1 MSDNELLYSVDD
13 KIATITLNRPERMNA
28 LTPKLQSA
36 MHAAFDTADADRGVK
51 VIILTGSGAAFCA
64 GYDQGQTTKGG
75 VRHSDPKGKTHAE
88 FIEHWHRNDGGR
100 VAQWTHMWRIGKP
113 IIASVNG
120 WAMGGGFWYQLA
132 ADITIASDKAVFAQP
147 EVRHISNST
156 FLLAFL
162 CGWKA

>member
-1 MSDNELLYSVDD
+1 RSTSRSSRSRAHSKSQNTSTGRKNTMSDNELLYSVDD

-51 VIILTGSGAAFCA
+51 VIVLTGAGAAFCA

-75 VRHSDPKGKTHAE
+75 ARHSDPKGKTHAE

-120 WAMGGGFWYQLA
+120 WAMGGGFWY
-132 ADITIASDKAVFAQP
+132 
-147 EVRHISNST
+147 
-156 FLLAFL
+156 
-162 CGWKA
+162 